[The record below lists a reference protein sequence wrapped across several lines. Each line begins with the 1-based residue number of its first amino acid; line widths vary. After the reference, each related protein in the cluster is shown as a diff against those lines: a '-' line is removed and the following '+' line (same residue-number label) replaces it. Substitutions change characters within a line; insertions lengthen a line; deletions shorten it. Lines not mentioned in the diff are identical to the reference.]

1 MSKAE
6 AHDDDE
12 DGGGHK
18 KTGKKKLIIIIA
30 IVVLLVGAGVGV
42 YLSGILAGD
51 KKEEAATED
60 EHGKKDEKKDEK
72 KEDHGK
78 KDEKKEEDGHGGGD
92 KKGGKDAKP
101 GAVTA
106 GPNGVVYYEMPS
118 FLVNLN
124 SGDKRTSFLKMTVT
138 LELASAEDQLKI
150 DEVMPRITDSFNTY
164 LRELRSP
171 DLAGS
176 AGLHRLREELLLRIN
191 EISQPAKVN
200 DILFKEIIV
209 Q

>member
-1 MSKAE
+1 MSKKEE
-6 AHDDDE
+6 ADDDVGE
-12 DGGGHK
+12 K

-30 IVVLLVGAGVGV
+30 VVVLLIGAGVGV
-42 YLSGILAGD
+42 YLSGLLTGGG
-51 KKEEAATED
+51 EEKPAEEKTE
-60 EHGKKDEKKDEK
+60 EHSSDAKKDEK
-72 KEDHGK
+72 KEDK
-78 KDEKKEEDGHGGGD
+78 EEKKEEEGGHGGGD
-92 KKGGKDAKP
+92 KKEKGGAK
-101 GAVTA
+101 TA
-106 GPNGVVYYEMPS
+106 KGIATPGPNGVLYYELPS

-124 SGDKRTSFLKMTVT
+124 SGEKRTSFLKMTVT
-138 LELASAEDQLKI
+138 LELASAEDQVKI

-171 DLAGS
+171 DIAGS